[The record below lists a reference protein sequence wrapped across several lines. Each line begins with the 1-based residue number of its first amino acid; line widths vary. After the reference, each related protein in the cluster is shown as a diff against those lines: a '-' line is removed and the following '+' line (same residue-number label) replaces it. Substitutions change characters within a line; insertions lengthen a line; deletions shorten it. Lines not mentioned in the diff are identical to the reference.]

1 MYCSRDQEKFIS
13 GLYYSHGMK
22 VETGRGKLIGWIE
35 LDEVD
40 KKVGRNADV
49 VVFLVLVRMVDRP
62 SRW

>member
-1 MYCSRDQEKFIS
+1 
-13 GLYYSHGMK
+13 MK

-62 SRW
+62 SQW